1 MHTVLLVWSKYY
13 SDHVSPYQLNWGVLS
28 GQRLRWRSACF
39 QRLTSRNMG
48 AKTGQRLAQGLEKIG
63 RDCGK
68 RRNKQRGQ
76 KQSKWTAKRRPR
88 TPGRYDR
95 ELVNLQRGLVDKP
108 PSRVIGTGRQW
119 AARRWQGPP
128 CTCVGGNAAAL
139 KT

>member
-1 MHTVLLVWSKYY
+1 M
-13 SDHVSPYQLNWGVLS
+13 
-28 GQRLRWRSACF
+28 GQRQGKDLPKAWK
-39 QRLTSRNMG
+39 RLVEIAGNEEANSEG
-48 AKTGQRLAQGLEKIG
+48 KIKASG
-63 RDCGK
+63 RTGK
-68 RRNKQRGQ
+68 RR
-76 KQSKWTAKRRPR
+76 AR

-95 ELVNLQRGLVDKP
+95 ELVDLQRGLVDKP